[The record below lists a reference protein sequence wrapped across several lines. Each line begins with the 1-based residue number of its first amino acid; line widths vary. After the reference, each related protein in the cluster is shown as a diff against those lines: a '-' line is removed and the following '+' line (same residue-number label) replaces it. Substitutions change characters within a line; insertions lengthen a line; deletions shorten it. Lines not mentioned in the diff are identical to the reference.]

1 MGKRSF
7 HCNISISLKHQV
19 AKKVLQELKDHP
31 ESWTQVD
38 SILESSSNQ
47 NTKVN
52 QHYTHVLY
60 FFGSHLFLFSDCL
73 SKLLVLHATFIGMHF
88 FMCDLYLEVADVEV
102 KQVLYMIYYARSC
115 KILYYY
121 L

>member
-1 MGKRSF
+1 MFSLY
-7 HCNISISLKHQV
+7 LKHQV

-52 QHYTHVLY
+52 QHYTSLTLVQICFHSDRCLLN
-60 FFGSHLFLFSDCL
+60 FLFL
-73 SKLLVLHATFIGMHF
+73 VATFIGLCF
-88 FMCDLYLEVADVEV
+88 FISH
-102 KQVLYMIYYARSC
+102 VLKLLNYKVDKYC
-115 KILYYY
+115 T
-121 L
+121 